1 MRMGPKP
8 VPENEKAEPEPKPVP
23 ETKKEIEAETAVA
36 VVPDVRPSIESGRDS
51 PAPPATPS
59 LLRPPNEAQDELHRY
74 IEQVDALQSKLQYLS
89 KEASEAARKAVAEA
103 EPGSAERKLA
113 EKDGKI
119 AALMEE
125 GRSMAANEQKLR
137 TVIKK
142 LRAQVTE
149 NEKTIAELKA
159 SQEKLQTELSNV
171 RARTSRLEELEK
183 DQVESQKLLSRARAD
198 LESLLSD
205 LDIRDATV
213 KSLKAELQKAHDE
226 NASAASKQ
234 AKDALEAEQKK
245 TKDLEETIASLQV
258 EKNLA
263 TERAK
268 KNMAET
274 NEKADQAAERA
285 RLAELELKAELQAM
299 EAKLEAMRALAEEN
313 SSGAVGDSQAKLLRQ
328 METLQTQ
335 HAIASENWQG
345 IEATLLARVANLEK
359 ERDEALKRESEMRK
373 KARETV
379 SVPACCASFLPHRLT
394 LSRPCAASVRR
405 KRLRISRPRY
415 QTTRR
420 NLRRCSS

>member
-1 MRMGPKP
+1 MRMGPI
-8 VPENEKAEPEPKPVP
+8 PVP
-23 ETKKEIEAETAVA
+23 ETEKAKPESVPVPETPKESKITESI
-36 VVPDVRPSIESGRDS
+36 VVSTPDVRPSFESGRDS
-51 PAPPATPS
+51 PALPLTPGLAPPG
-59 LLRPPNEAQDELHRY
+59 NEAQDELHRY

-89 KEASEAARKAVAEA
+89 KEASEAARKAVADA
-103 EPGSAERKLA
+103 APGTAERKLA

-142 LRAQVTE
+142 LRAQVAE
-149 NEKTIAELKA
+149 NEKTITELKA
-159 SQEKLQTELSNV
+159 SQEKTQRDLASV

-183 DQVESQKLLSRARAD
+183 EQVESQKLLSRARSD

-234 AKDALEAEQKK
+234 AVDALAAEQKK
-245 TKDLEETIASLQV
+245 SKELEETIASLQV

-263 TERAK
+263 VERAK
-268 KNMAET
+268 KNIAET

-285 RLAELELKAELQAM
+285 RLAELELKSEMQAT
-299 EAKLEAMRALAEEN
+299 EAKLEAMRALAEET

-379 SVPACCASFLPHRLT
+379 SD
-394 LSRPCAASVRR
+394 
-405 KRLRISRPRY
+405 
-415 QTTRR
+415 
-420 NLRRCSS
+420 NLRPLNPDTSTDHP